1 MILRVGRAVATSI
14 KLMFLLPHLQCKP
27 VTNPEI
33 PFFRTRNPL
42 FFIRLMGLLSQ
53 KSYMNFPG
61 RIAVLF

>member
-33 PFFRTRNPL
+33 PFFEPETL
-42 FFIRLMGLLSQ
+42 YFS
-53 KSYMNFPG
+53 
-61 RIAVLF
+61 